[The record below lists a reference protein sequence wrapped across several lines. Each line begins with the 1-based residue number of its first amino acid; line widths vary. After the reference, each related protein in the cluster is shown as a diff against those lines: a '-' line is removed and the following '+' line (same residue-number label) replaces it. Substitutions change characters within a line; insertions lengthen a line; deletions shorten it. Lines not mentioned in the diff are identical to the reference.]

1 MGYGGIPIRKARYI
15 KSSMFNPNHILFIIC
30 SIPKRSSLFRPLKN
44 GALTALLEQVQSK
57 VRKFQSDIEGS
68 NIIHLIFII
77 LFCWHANV
85 RKIAAEKLHKERHE
99 FESQRFFLRRTK
111 SMHDVTDHP
120 STTFYSHIS
129 LEFTSGLSS

>member
-1 MGYGGIPIRKARYI
+1 
-15 KSSMFNPNHILFIIC
+15 MFNPNHILFIIC
-30 SIPKRSSLFRPLKN
+30 GVIPKRSSLFRPLKN

-111 SMHDVTDHP
+111 SMT
-120 STTFYSHIS
+120 S
-129 LEFTSGLSS
+129 LIILHYIFMHLA